1 MKHEAATAPVIYAHA
16 GHVGGQQVARELL
29 ALPLQS
35 QRDGQRVGQSRLAY
49 AGHIFDQQV
58 AAGQHAGEGLAD
70 LQVFADENFADL
82 LCGLVYFRK
91 HAISIT
97 VRRII

>member
-1 MKHEAATAPVIYAHA
+1 MQA
-16 GHVGGQQVARELL
+16 
-29 ALPLQS
+29 
-35 QRDGQRVGQSRLAY
+35 QRDGQRVRQGGLAH
-49 AGHIFDQQV
+49 AGYVFDQQV